1 MGSDLINIKDK
12 YGEKMMHLCRKLF
25 STLLEDD
32 GKLFELMSEHF
43 SYSRYLYDDI
53 VNNSLE
59 NNFKNYIY
67 SLIKSEEKDEL
78 IEIDKT
84 PFELLDDV
92 GYQLYECK
100 CEEDIQSFKR
110 YYASEEGLCS
120 FRGGRLD
127 TCYVFFAVKKDV
139 DSIKREDFINPM
151 RQDLYGISV
160 ISIQFTRGDVN
171 TLSIKNR
178 YNHTVNNPDATF
190 SNNLENIIPGL
201 TRSFE
206 KTYNLNI
213 SQNESRDFEIPG
225 YVRTKNGKY
234 YKYNYEINNIY
245 YCPDN
250 IIIEDFEIVDKYRE
264 KEKYI
269 IMDYFIIDLV
279 NKRISLYDNTISD
292 CFISDFDNIK
302 NIYIT
307 KNRDTKNR
315 MIEITFNDS
324 SKAYIEIDKYNRIV
338 GYMNDNIKVIWN
350 NFLHKNRTL
359 ERIELSNVHRIGHG
373 FLASNINLE
382 RIEFNKVLEIGDGFL
397 YQNQSIKDIRLDMVY
412 KVGRSFLY
420 SNNTLNNISM
430 FEVECIGDDFLKK
443 NKVLSMIY
451 MPNLISV
458 GDGFLKYNRMLKEIN
473 FPRLAYIGDD
483 FITANKIIEKAY
495 LPYLIQVGDNFLYL
509 NRELREINFMYMRYI
524 GNNFMYSNRILNCV
538 KLPLLECVGSRFLYN
553 NNSLYSLDLPELSS
567 AMECFMY
574 NNNSL
579 REIFVPNLYRV
590 GNNFLANNSVLEKIN
605 VLNDDIKK
613 RVLS

>member
-32 GKLFELMSEHF
+32 GKLFELMSSHF
-43 SYSRYLYDDI
+43 PYSRYLYDDI
-53 VNNSLE
+53 VNNLLE

-67 SLIKSEEKDEL
+67 SLIESEEDSEL
-78 IEIDKT
+78 VETDKT
-84 PFELLDDV
+84 PAQLLEDARYELFE
-92 GYQLYECK
+92 CN
-100 CEEDIQSFKR
+100 CEDDIQSFRK

-127 TCYVFFAVKKDV
+127 TCYVFFAVKKNV
-139 DSIKREDFINPM
+139 NEIKREDFVNPM
-151 RQDLYGISV
+151 RQDLYGTSV
-160 ISIQFTRGDVN
+160 ISIQFTRGNVN

-178 YNHTVNNPDATF
+178 YNHTVSNPDATF

-206 KTYNLNI
+206 KYYNLNI

-225 YVRTKNGKY
+225 YVRTKDGKY

-250 IIIEDFEIVDKYRE
+250 IVIQDFEVIDKYRE

-279 NKRISLYDNTISD
+279 NKKISLYDNLIND
-292 CFISDFDNIK
+292 CFISDFDNVK
-302 NIYIT
+302 NIYII
-307 KNRDTKNR
+307 KNKDTRNR
-315 MIEITFNDS
+315 MIEITFNNNMR
-324 SKAYIEIDKYNRIV
+324 AYIEIDKYNRII
-338 GYMNDNIKVIWN
+338 GYKNDNIEVIWN
-350 NFLHKNRTL
+350 NFLYKNRYL

-382 RIEFNKVLEIGDGFL
+382 TIELNKVLEIGDGFL
-397 YQNQSIKDIRLDMVY
+397 YQNQVIRDIKLDRVY

-420 SNNTLNNISM
+420 NNNTLDNISM
-430 FEVECIGDDFLKK
+430 FDVELIGDDFLKK
-443 NKVLSMIY
+443 NKMLSMIY
-451 MPNLISV
+451 MPNLVSV
-458 GDGFLKYNRMLKEIN
+458 GYGFLKYNRMLKEIN
-473 FPRLAYIGDD
+473 FPRLEYVGDD
-483 FITANKIIEKAY
+483 FITANKIIEKVY

-509 NRELREINFMYMRYI
+509 NKELKEINFRYMRYI
-524 GNNFMYSNRILNCV
+524 GNNFMYSNRILVDV
-538 KLPLLECVGSRFLYN
+538 KLPSLECVGYRFLYN

-579 REIFVPNLYRV
+579 REISVPNLYRV
-590 GNNFLANNSVLEKIN
+590 GNNFLVNNNVLEKIN
-605 VLNDDIKK
+605 VLNVDIKK